1 MKYSGI
7 DLHSNNAVVAVI
19 DDDDRVL
26 YCKRL
31 TNDLSLI
38 VTALMPWRDE
48 LQGVVV
54 ESTFNWYWLVDGL
67 MAAGFAVHLANTAA
81 IKQYEGL
88 KYSGDERDA
97 VFLAHIF
104 RLGLLPEGYIYPSHE
119 RALRDLARKRMQL
132 VQQRTLHILS
142 IESLL
147 ARQLNLRMNGE
158 HVQRLDDAAV
168 RALALPPHVER
179 ALMANLAVLRT
190 LSAEITSLE
199 IILHREVNLRSE
211 FRILKTT
218 PGIGDVFAATIM
230 LETGSI
236 TRFPGVGHFSSY
248 CRCVESKRISN
259 GKKKG
264 EGNAKN
270 GNRYLAWAFIEA
282 AAISLRTGPQA
293 RRFYER
299 KKAKRLPVV
308 AMKALAH
315 KLARAAYYMMRDGK
329 PFEVQRCFG

>member
-7 DLHSNNAVVAVI
+7 DLHSNNAMVAVI
-19 DDDDRVL
+19 DDEDRVL

-31 TNDLSLI
+31 ANDLQLI
-38 VTALMPWRDE
+38 VAALVPHQHE
-48 LQGVVV
+48 LQGIVV
-54 ESTFNWYWLVDGL
+54 EATFNWYWLVDGL
-67 MAAGFAVHLANTAA
+67 IAAGFAVHLANTSA

-88 KYSGDERDA
+88 KYAGDERDA

-104 RLGLLPEGYIYPSHE
+104 RLGLLPEGYIYPPAE
-119 RALRDLARKRMQL
+119 RALRDLSRKRLQL

-147 ARQLNLRMNGE
+147 ARQINLPMNGE
-158 HVQRLDDAAV
+158 HVQRLDDEAI
-168 RALALPPHVER
+168 RAFALPPHVER
-179 ALMANLAVLRT
+179 ALMANMTVLRT
-190 LSAEITSLE
+190 LRIEIAALE
-199 IILHREVNLRSE
+199 KILHQEAQLRPE
-211 FRILKTT
+211 FETLKSA
-218 PGIGDVFAATIM
+218 PGIGNVLAATIM
-230 LETGSI
+230 LETGTI
-236 TRFPGVGHFSSY
+236 ARFRSVGQFSSY
-248 CRCVESKRISN
+248 CRCVDSKRISN
-259 GKKKG
+259 VKKKG

-270 GNRYLAWAFIEA
+270 GNKYLAWAFIEA
-282 AAISLRTGPQA
+282 AAIALRSCPQA

-329 PFEVQRCFG
+329 PFEVTRCFS

>member
-1 MKYSGI
+1 MKFSGI

-19 DDDDRVL
+19 DDQDRVL

-31 TNDLSLI
+31 TNDLGLI
-38 VTALMPWRDE
+38 VAALAPYQAE
-48 LQGVVV
+48 LEGVVV
-54 ESTFNWYWLVDGL
+54 EATFNWYWLVDGL

-88 KYSGDERDA
+88 KYAGDERDA

-104 RLGLLPEGYIYPSHE
+104 RLGLLPEGYIYPPQE
-119 RALRDLARKRMQL
+119 RALRDLARKRLQL

-147 ARQLNLRMNGE
+147 ARQINLRMNGE
-158 HVQRLDDAAV
+158 HIQRMDDAAV
-168 RALALPPHVER
+168 HALALPPHVER
-179 ALMANLAVLRT
+179 AMMANMAVLRT
-190 LSAEITSLE
+190 LRSEITALE
-199 IILHREVNLRSE
+199 TILHQEAQLRPE
-211 FRILKTT
+211 FETLKST
-218 PGIGDVFAATIM
+218 PGIGNVLAATIM
-230 LETGSI
+230 LETGTI
-236 TRFPGVGHFSSY
+236 TRFADVGHFSSY
-248 CRCVESKRISN
+248 CRCVDSKRISN

-264 EGNAKN
+264 EGNVKN
-270 GNRYLAWAFIEA
+270 GNKYLAWAFIEA
-282 AAISLRTGPQA
+282 AAAALRCCPQA

-329 PFEVQRCFG
+329 PFEVKRCFS

>member
-19 DDDDRVL
+19 DDQDRVL

-31 TNDLSLI
+31 ANDLSSIIAVL
-38 VTALMPWRDE
+38 ASFNED

-54 ESTFNWYWLVDGL
+54 ESTYNWYWLVDGL
-67 MAAGFAVHLANTAA
+67 VAAGFAVHLANTSA

-88 KYSGDERDA
+88 KYAGDERDA

-104 RLGLLPEGYIYPSHE
+104 RLGLLPEGYIYPPEE
-119 RALRDLARKRMQL
+119 RGLRDLARKRMQL
-132 VQQRTLHILS
+132 VQQRTLNILS
-142 IESLL
+142 IENIV
-147 ARQLNLRMNGE
+147 ARQLNLRLNAQQVR
-158 HVQRLDDAAV
+158 HLDNAAV
-168 RALALPPHVER
+168 TALHLPPHIEC
-179 ALMANLAVLRT
+179 ALMANLAVVRT
-190 LSAEITSLE
+190 LQAQIHAIET
-199 IILHREVNLRSE
+199 VLRRTVKLRPE
-211 FRILKTT
+211 FSILKTA
-218 PGIGDVFAATIM
+218 PGIGETLATTIM

-236 TRFPGVGHFSSY
+236 ARFHSVGQFSSY

-270 GNRYLAWAFIEA
+270 GNKYLSWAFIEA
-282 AAISLRTGPQA
+282 AAVAMRSCPQA
-293 RRFYER
+293 RRFYDR
-299 KKAKRLPVV
+299 KRSRRMPVV

-315 KLARAAYYMMRDGK
+315 KLARAAFYMLRDGK
-329 PFEVQRCFG
+329 PFEVTKCFG

>member
-19 DDDDRVL
+19 DDQDRVL
-26 YCKRL
+26 YRRRL
-31 TNDLSLI
+31 TNDLPLI
-38 VTALMPWRDE
+38 IAALEPYHED

-67 MAAGFAVHLANTAA
+67 MAAGFVVHLANTAA

-88 KYSGDERDA
+88 KYAGDERDA
-97 VFLAHIF
+97 VFLAHLF
-104 RLGLLPEGYIYPSHE
+104 RLGLLPEGYIYPPAE
-119 RALRDLARKRMQL
+119 RGLRDLARKRLQL
-132 VQQRTLHILS
+132 VQQRTLNILS
-142 IESLL
+142 VESIL
-147 ARQLNLRMNGE
+147 ARQINLRLNAE
-158 HVQRLDDAAV
+158 QVRHLDSAAV
-168 RALALPPHVER
+168 TAFQLPAHTER

-190 LSAEITSLE
+190 LQTE
-199 IILHREVNLRSE
+199 IIAIETVLHREVKLRPE
-211 FRILKTT
+211 FEILKTA
-218 PGIGDVFAATIM
+218 PGIGNILAATIM
-230 LETGSI
+230 LETGTVS
-236 TRFPGVGHFSSY
+236 RFPSVGHFSSY

-270 GNRYLAWAFIEA
+270 GNKYLSWAFIEA
-282 AAISLRTGPQA
+282 AAVAMRSCAPA

-299 KKAKRLPVV
+299 KKGKRMAVV

-315 KLARAAYYMMRDGK
+315 KLARATYYMMRDRK
-329 PFEVQRCFG
+329 PFEIQRCSG

>member
-19 DDDDRVL
+19 DDQDRVL

-31 TNDLSLI
+31 TNDPGLI
-38 VTALMPWRDE
+38 VAALAPYRSE

-54 ESTFNWYWLVDGL
+54 ESTFNWYWLVDAL
-67 MAAGFAVHLANTAA
+67 MAAGFDMHLANTAA

-88 KYSGDERDA
+88 KYAGDERDA
-97 VFLAHIF
+97 VFLAHVF
-104 RLGLLPEGYIYPSHE
+104 RLGLLPEGYIYPAQE
-119 RALRDLARKRMQL
+119 RPLRDLARKRLQL
-132 VQQRTLHILS
+132 VQQRTLNILS

-147 ARQLNLRMNGE
+147 SRQLNLRMNSE
-158 HVQRLDDAAV
+158 QVQRLDEAAV
-168 RALALPPHVER
+168 SALRLSSHVER
-179 ALMANLAVLRT
+179 ALKANLAVLHT
-190 LSAEITSLE
+190 LGTEIDALE
-199 IILHREVNLRSE
+199 TILNHEVKLRPE
-211 FRILKTT
+211 FQILKTT
-218 PGIGDVFAATIM
+218 PGIGDVLAATIM
-230 LETGSI
+230 LETGTI
-236 TRFPGVGHFSSY
+236 TRFAGVGHFSSY

-282 AAISLRTGPQA
+282 AAAALRCCPQA

-329 PFEVQRCFG
+329 PFEVGRCFV

>member
-1 MKYSGI
+1 
-7 DLHSNNAVVAVI
+7 
-19 DDDDRVL
+19 
-26 YCKRL
+26 
-31 TNDLSLI
+31 
-38 VTALMPWRDE
+38 
-48 LQGVVV
+48 
-54 ESTFNWYWLVDGL
+54 
-67 MAAGFAVHLANTAA
+67 MAAGFTVHLANTAA

-88 KYSGDERDA
+88 KYAGDERDA

-104 RLGLLPEGYIYPSHE
+104 RLGLLPEGYIYPPEE
-119 RALRDLARKRMQL
+119 RGLRDLARKRMQL

-142 IESLL
+142 IETQL
-147 ARQLNLRMNGE
+147 ARQLNLRIDGE
-158 HVQRLDDAAV
+158 EVQRLSDAAV

-190 LSAEITSLE
+190 LRAEIASLNTV
-199 IILHREVNLRSE
+199 LHQQVKLRPE
-211 FRILKTT
+211 FEILKTA
-218 PGIGDVFAATIM
+218 PGIGDVLAATIM
-230 LETGSI
+230 LETGAI
-236 TRFPGVGHFSSY
+236 ARFPGVGNFSSY

-264 EGNAKN
+264 EGNARN
-270 GNRYLAWAFIEA
+270 GNKYLAWAFIEA
-282 AAISLRTGPQA
+282 AAIALRCCPQA
-293 RRFYER
+293 RRFYDR